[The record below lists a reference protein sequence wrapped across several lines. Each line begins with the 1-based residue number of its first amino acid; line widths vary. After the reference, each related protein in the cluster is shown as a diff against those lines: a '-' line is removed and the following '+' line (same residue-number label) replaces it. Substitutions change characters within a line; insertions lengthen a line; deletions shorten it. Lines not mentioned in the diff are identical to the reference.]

1 MKRILVLLI
10 TAAMLLAGCS
20 GNAAEGSGASQEPLS
35 SQEENVPQES
45 GPPAQEPAEPED
57 APFVE
62 DEAFYRELLLN
73 YDGEMVD
80 EVLHTAVVGAFLA
93 VIYRYGRLAQVRV
106 LQSL

>member
-45 GPPAQEPAEPED
+45 GPPAQEPTEPED
-57 APFVE
+57 APFAE
-62 DEAFYRELLLN
+62 DEAFYRDVLLN
-73 YDGEMVD
+73 YGGEMVD
-80 EVLHTAVVGAFLA
+80 GILHTAIVGPFLA